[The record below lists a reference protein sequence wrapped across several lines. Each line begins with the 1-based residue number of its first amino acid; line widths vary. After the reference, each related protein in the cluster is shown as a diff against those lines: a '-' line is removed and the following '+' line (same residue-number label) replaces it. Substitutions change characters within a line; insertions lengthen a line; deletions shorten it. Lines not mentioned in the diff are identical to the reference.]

1 MRSKLV
7 WHCNTMWSPQYFV
20 IFHGMKEKSLISVNY
35 FPKLAMIENQ
45 FKSLLLQKNSMKYP
59 FDWIGSQVDIIDAQQ
74 FFLNSFV
81 WSWNLIPLV
90 LLQK

>member
-1 MRSKLV
+1 MTSKLV
-7 WHCNTMWSPQYFV
+7 SHCNTMWFPQYFV
-20 IFHGMKEKSLISVNY
+20 IFHGMKKKILISVNY

-45 FKSLLLQKNSMKYP
+45 FKNLLLQKNSMKYP
-59 FDWIGSQVDIIDAQQ
+59 FDWIVSQVDITDVQQ
-74 FFLNSFV
+74 FFLNFFV